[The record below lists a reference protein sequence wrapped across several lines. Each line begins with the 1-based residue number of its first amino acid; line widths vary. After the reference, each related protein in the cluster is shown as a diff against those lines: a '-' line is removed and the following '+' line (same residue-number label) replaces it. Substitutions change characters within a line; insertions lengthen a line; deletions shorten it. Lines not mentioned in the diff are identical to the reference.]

1 MTAEGLTIESSFTP
15 TRRRSRTPATSVIVP
30 EAEPGR
36 VPRVARLLALALRF
50 EQLVQRREVRD
61 YAHLAL
67 LGQVS
72 RARITQIMN
81 LLLLT
86 PDIQE
91 EILFLPAIHRG
102 HDCLRLAHLQPIA
115 QIPLWSK
122 QRVLWARQRERL
134 TAWAASP
141 RW

>member
-1 MTAEGLTIESSFTP
+1 MPAEGLTIEGSFAP
-15 TRRRSRTPATSVIVP
+15 ARRKAPAPGASLVEP

-36 VPRVARLLALALRF
+36 VPRVSRLLALALRF
-50 EQLVQRREVRD
+50 EQLIQRREVRD

-67 LGQVS
+67 IGRVS

-81 LLLLT
+81 LLLLA

-91 EILFLPAIHRG
+91 EILFLPTIRRG

-115 QIPLWSK
+115 RIPSWSK

-134 TAWAASP
+134 AAWAASP
-141 RW
+141 KW